1 MPTYR
6 VPPRLLLRLG
16 RAMLGLD
23 EASLVRDSAELTAA
37 MVPAPRLAG
46 AEHIP
51 SVGPFVAVANHCQRR
66 GLWIGVPS
74 AVLTRAVAERRPG
87 GPPLHWAV
95 VSQTRLWDGRLP
107 VPGTR
112 WAYRE
117 VARCY
122 QMVPLPPLRGAV
134 AGRAAA
140 LHRLARLAL
149 PPPRGRGEPVALY
162 PEGERGTAA
171 GLVTPLA
178 GTGALL
184 GMLAAGGVPAL
195 PVGVAEVEGGIRVR
209 VGAPFRLRTR
219 DDGAAAEEVMRRIAA
234 LLPERMRGGYRPWEG
249 G

>member
-16 RAMLGLD
+16 GAMLGLG
-23 EASLVRDSAELTAA
+23 ETSLVRDSVELAA
-37 MVPAPRLAG
+37 GMVPAPRLSG

-51 SVGPFVAVANHCQRR
+51 QTGPFVAVANHCQRH
-66 GLWIGVPS
+66 GLWIGFPS
-74 AVLTRAVAERRPG
+74 AVLTEAVAGRRPG
-87 GPPLHWAV
+87 AAPLHWAV
-95 VSQTRLWDGRLP
+95 VAQTRLWDGRVP

-122 QMVPLPPLRGAV
+122 EMVPLPPARRAV
-134 AGRAAA
+134 AGRAGA
-140 LHRLARLAL
+140 LRRLARLAL

-171 GLVTPLA
+171 GLVEPLA
-178 GTGALL
+178 GAGALL

-195 PVGVAEVEGGIRVR
+195 PVGVAEEEEGLRVR
-209 VGAPFRLRTR
+209 VGAPFRLGTR
-219 DDGAAAEEVMRRIAA
+219 DDRAAAEEVMRRIAA
-234 LLPERMRGGYRPWEG
+234 LLPGRMRGGYRPWG
-249 G
+249 AG